1 MTSQEHRPPDSEPA
15 TLPDDPARPPE
26 VPASPTGPRRGS
38 PTTVPDVR
46 DSVVR
51 RDTRVSRGTRV
62 QALVQAPLPFL
73 RGILAELAVPAAA
86 PLPPLS
92 RPRLLRRLPHAV
104 VCLIALGLG
113 LAAMDELSDGYR
125 LGFPL
130 GTMSGLALG
139 VAVALAL
146 WRPVPAWWVSLG
158 TSVIAAA
165 AARSDIVAD
174 IPGPSPGP
182 DWPWSTPA
190 ITAQAFVLFLL
201 ALRLPARVAAG
212 ALSLTCLATY
222 GLQGLDGGPSYS
234 PAVMLPGPAYHP
246 TGMLAVVVFAAVVLL
261 GTALRGRREARTQL
275 VEQASLTEEERARR
289 TVLEERSRIARE
301 LHDVVAHHM
310 SVISIQAQVAPH
322 LVENPTEE
330 LRENLEGIRQNALE
344 ALTELRR
351 VLGVLRSENP
361 DNPYGLGAGAG
372 ATPDAPQPTL
382 GRLDA
387 LVENTR
393 AAGLHVTTEITGEQL
408 PLAPGV
414 ELSAYRIIQE
424 ALSNALRHA
433 PGSAVKVELWH
444 FPRGLQVRVVNS
456 RPERP
461 APPSPGAGH
470 GLLGM
475 RERVAMLGGTLVT
488 SETSC
493 GGFAVAAFLPG
504 NGIAAPDDSG
514 PGRDGARPDDGFTG
528 STGEETP

>member
-1 MTSQEHRPPDSEPA
+1 M
-15 TLPDDPARPPE
+15 
-26 VPASPTGPRRGS
+26 
-38 PTTVPDVR
+38 
-46 DSVVR
+46 
-51 RDTRVSRGTRV
+51 
-62 QALVQAPLPFL
+62 
-73 RGILAELAVPAAA
+73 PAAA

-92 RPRLLRRLPHAV
+92 RPRRLRRLPHVV
-104 VCLIALGLG
+104 VCLIAFGLG
-113 LAAMDELSDGYR
+113 LAAMDELSGGYR

-130 GTMSGLALG
+130 GTVCGFALG
-139 VAVALAL
+139 AAVALAL
-146 WRPVPAWWVSLG
+146 WRPVPAWWLSLG
-158 TSVIAAA
+158 AAVVA
-165 AARSDIVAD
+165 AGAARAD
-174 IPGPSPGP
+174 LASGFPGAGPGP
-182 DWPWSTPA
+182 DWPWSGPA
-190 ITAQAFVLFLL
+190 ITAQAVVLFLL
-201 ALRLPARVAAG
+201 ALRTPTRVAVG

-222 GLQGLDGGPSYS
+222 GLQGLAGGPSY
-234 PAVMLPGPAYHP
+234 PRTGMLVGPSYDPTGMPVGPSYHP
-246 TGMLAVVVFAAVVLL
+246 TGTMAVIVFAVVVLL
-261 GTALRGRREARTQL
+261 GTALRGRREARSQL

-322 LVENPTEE
+322 LVENPTDE

-361 DNPYGLGAGAG
+361 EDPYGLGASAG
-372 ATPDAPQPTL
+372 VAPDAPQPTL
-382 GRLDA
+382 DRLDD

-393 AAGLHVTTEITGEQL
+393 AAGLDVTTEIAGEQL

-456 RPERP
+456 RPAFP

-504 NGIAAPDDSG
+504 NGGAPTDDV
-514 PGRDGARPDDGFTG
+514 ART
-528 STGEETP
+528 TTP

>member
-1 MTSQEHRPPDSEPA
+1 M
-15 TLPDDPARPPE
+15 
-26 VPASPTGPRRGS
+26 
-38 PTTVPDVR
+38 
-46 DSVVR
+46 
-51 RDTRVSRGTRV
+51 
-62 QALVQAPLPFL
+62 
-73 RGILAELAVPAAA
+73 PAAA

-92 RPRLLRRLPHAV
+92 RPRLLRRLPHVV

-113 LAAMDELSDGYR
+113 LAAMDELRHGYR

-130 GTMSGLALG
+130 GTVSGFAVG
-139 VAVALAL
+139 AAVAFAL
-146 WRPVPAWWVSLG
+146 WRPVPAWWLSLG
-158 TSVIAAA
+158 ATV
-165 AARSDIVAD
+165 VAG
-174 IPGPSPGP
+174 IPGPARGA
-182 DWPWSTPA
+182 DWPWSSSTM
-190 ITAQAFVLFLL
+190 TAQAVVLFLL
-201 ALRLPARVAAG
+201 ALRSPTRVAVG
-212 ALSLTCLATY
+212 ALSLTALATY
-222 GLQGLDGGPSYS
+222 LLQDLAVRPAYS
-234 PAVMLPGPAYHP
+234 PAVPVVGPSIRPSIGLSYHP
-246 TGMLAVVVFAAVVLL
+246 TGALALVVFAVVVLL

-322 LVENPTEE
+322 LVENPTDE
-330 LRENLEGIRQNALE
+330 LKENLEGIRQNALE

-361 DNPYGLGAGAG
+361 EDPYGLGTGAG
-372 ATPDAPQPTL
+372 VAPDAPQPTL

-393 AAGLHVTTEITGEQL
+393 AAGLDVTTEIAGERL

-456 RPERP
+456 RPRHP

-475 RERVAMLGGTLVT
+475 RERVAMLGGTLMT

-493 GGFAVAAFLPG
+493 GGFAVVAFLPG
-504 NGIAAPDDSG
+504 SGTAPADATGRTDETPTG
-514 PGRDGARPDDGFTG
+514 PR
-528 STGEETP
+528 GEETP

>member
-1 MTSQEHRPPDSEPA
+1 VPRVDDVTSEEYRPPISEQPQLSDTPSRGLA
-15 TLPDDPARPPE
+15 PVT
-26 VPASPTGPRRGS
+26 VPVDGGRRGGGRVRALAR
-38 PTTVPDVR
+38 VPFR
-46 DSVVR
+46 
-51 RDTRVSRGTRV
+51 
-62 QALVQAPLPFL
+62 LLPFL
-73 RGILAELAVPAAA
+73 RGILTELAVPAAA

-92 RPRLLRRLPHAV
+92 RPRRLNRLPHVV
-104 VCLIALGLG
+104 VCLIALGIG
-113 LAAMDELSDGYR
+113 LAAMDELSDGYH

-130 GTMSGLALG
+130 GTLSGFAVG
-139 VAVALAL
+139 AAVAFAL
-146 WRPVPAWWVSLG
+146 WRPVPAWWLSLG
-158 TSVIAAA
+158 ATV
-165 AARSDIVAD
+165 VAD
-174 IPGPSPGP
+174 VPGPAPGT
-182 DWPWSTPA
+182 DWPWSSSTM
-190 ITAQAFVLFLL
+190 TAQAVVLLLL
-201 ALRLPARVAAG
+201 ALRSPTRVAVG
-212 ALSLTCLATY
+212 ALSLTALATY
-222 GLQGLDGGPSYS
+222 ALQGLATRPTYPPAALLGGPSY
-234 PAVMLPGPAYHP
+234 HP
-246 TGMLAVVVFAAVVLL
+246 TGAPAVVVFATVVLL

-322 LVENPTEE
+322 LVENPTDE
-330 LRENLEGIRQNALE
+330 LKENLEGIRQNALE

-361 DNPYGLGAGAG
+361 EDPYGLGTGAG
-372 ATPDAPQPTL
+372 VAPDAPQPTL

-393 AAGLHVTTEITGEQL
+393 AAGLDVTTEIAGERL

-456 RPERP
+456 RPRHP

-475 RERVAMLGGTLVT
+475 RERVAMLGGTLMT

-493 GGFAVAAFLPG
+493 GGFAVVAFLPG
-504 NGIAAPDDSG
+504 NGTAPTDATARTDDTPTG
-514 PGRDGARPDDGFTG
+514 PR
-528 STGEETP
+528 GEETP